1 MTHVMD
7 AMHLLQTG
15 RLNGFALVLSDSN
28 FTRLASR
35 IRKHGLPLCAGPW
48 RWHRAKFGP

>member
-1 MTHVMD
+1 MD

-15 RLNGFALVLSDSN
+15 RLNGFAPVLSDSD

-35 IRKHGLPLCAGPW
+35 IREHGLPVYASPW
-48 RWHRAKFGP
+48 RWRHAKFGP